1 MQHILVVDDDVE
13 ITTLLTDYLT
23 RFGYAAYAACNAQT
37 MRAQMAAQPIGLVVL
52 DVMLPGTDGITLAR
66 ELRERSRVPIIML
79 TARANPYDCVLG
91 LEMGADDYMGKPFE
105 PRELV
110 ARIQIVLR
118 RTRGAEAPVRQGP
131 DEVVRFD
138 GWTLHSLE
146 RHLVSP
152 GGMVVPLSNAEFRLL
167 CTFLRMPRR
176 VFSRDQLME
185 QARGRAMDAFE
196 RSIDL
201 LVSRLRSKPGY
212 YAFKKRYR
220 QVLESSQTGQKLY
233 SVSHDVKTALKKSLL
248 PGSTLFENMG
258 FTYMGP
264 VDGHDVVQLTR
275 MLREAKD
282 LRCPVLLH
290 VHTVKGQGYGPA
302 EADPGRFHGIGPFD
316 VRTGSGKPAA
326 PSFSSVFGETLTR
339 LAGEDRRIC
348 ALTARREGFS
358 PSSDVQN
365 TVPTLWR
372 PLPPQC

>member
-1 MQHILVVDDDVE
+1 
-13 ITTLLTDYLT
+13 
-23 RFGYAAYAACNAQT
+23 
-37 MRAQMAAQPIGLVVL
+37 
-52 DVMLPGTDGITLAR
+52 
-66 ELRERSRVPIIML
+66 ML

-110 ARIQIVLR
+110 ARIQTVLR

-201 LVSRLRSKPGY
+201 LVSRLRSK
-212 YAFKKRYR
+212 
-220 QVLESSQTGQKLY
+220 L
-233 SVSHDVKTALKKSLL
+233 
-248 PGSTLFENMG
+248 
-258 FTYMGP
+258 
-264 VDGHDVVQLTR
+264 
-275 MLREAKD
+275 
-282 LRCPVLLH
+282 
-290 VHTVKGQGYGPA
+290 
-302 EADPGRFHGIGPFD
+302 ADDPR
-316 VRTGSGKPAA
+316 
-326 PSFSSVFGETLTR
+326 
-339 LAGEDRRIC
+339 
-348 ALTARREGFS
+348 S
-358 PSSDVQN
+358 PSMIRTVSGAGSLFNVQSLQGQ
-365 TVPTLWR
+365 VGWPH
-372 PLPPQC
+372 